1 MNVRR
6 AGRGLLA
13 AAIVLLL
20 AGCAGLPTS
29 GPVNAGLPI
38 GEEGEIAD
46 PTPIAQGPLPGADP
60 VDIARGFLEA
70 SVTPA
75 GNWETAQEFLT
86 EDFAA
91 RWKPE
96 SSVAIDE
103 SLSSRHYDADSE
115 SLDDSATSAVV
126 SVQLEQVASVDAAGA
141 YTESPGSSTR
151 VFRLE
156 RPKDGEWRI
165 AEAPDGIVLDA
176 DSLQQVYR
184 RYNLQYFDQSW
195 THLVPDVR
203 WFPRRPSMATTIT
216 RALISGEPSEWL
228 APAVRTA
235 FADEIALAGD
245 AVPVD
250 ASQVAAVS
258 LTRAALS
265 ASPVAL
271 ARMRTQLEASL
282 AGLGISE
289 VVFSVDGAPLE
300 TDTVSLAQPVIDPG
314 LLVLNDESFGVAV
327 GQELTPIP
335 ALTAQIA
342 KIDEPISAIDVAL
355 DGSMAA
361 VQMADHSVW
370 AVRDGA
376 TDELDGRADLIAPS
390 VDPFGFTWTVP
401 RATPR
406 ALEARGTDV
415 ERHLIEQAWPDA
427 TSISQLRVS
436 ADGARVAAVITA
448 GGQRGLVVAAVVRDE
463 NGVPVRLGDE
473 IRPVTLLKDAAQGLA
488 WIGSDTLAVLS
499 NASDPVL
506 TTHVI
511 GGPATFSTA
520 PGGAKS
526 LSGGKNSAAVRVL
539 SSDGIVYAQRGSSWQ
554 QSVSGV
560 LVLGTR
566 AGY

>member
-1 MNVRR
+1 MNLRR
-6 AGRGLLA
+6 VGRGLVAGALA
-13 AAIVLLL
+13 LLL
-20 AGCAGLPTS
+20 AGCTGLPTS

-38 GEEGEIAD
+38 GEEGEIPD

-60 VDIARGFLEA
+60 EDIARGFLEA

-86 EDFAA
+86 EDFAGK
-91 RWKPE
+91 WKPDA
-96 SSVAIDE
+96 SVAIDE
-103 SLSSRHYDADSE
+103 SLSSREFDADSDA
-115 SLDDSATSAVV
+115 LDETATSAVV

-141 YTESPGSSTR
+141 YTEAPGASTR

-156 RPKDGEWRI
+156 RPEGGEWRI

-176 DSLQQVYR
+176 ASLEQVYR
-184 RYNLQYFDQSW
+184 RYSLQYFDQSW

-216 RALISGEPSEWL
+216 RALISGEPSGWL

-258 LTRAALS
+258 LNRAALS

-282 AGLGISE
+282 AGIGVSE
-289 VVFSVDGAPLE
+289 VAFSVDGAPLE
-300 TDTVSLAQPVIDPG
+300 TDTVSLPQPVIDPG

-327 GQELTPIP
+327 GDELTPIP

-342 KIDEPISAIDVAL
+342 KIEEPISAIDVAL

-361 VQMADHSVW
+361 VQMGDHAVW

-376 TDELDGRADLIAPS
+376 SDPLDQRADLIAPS

-401 RATPR
+401 RTDPA
-406 ALEARGTDV
+406 ALEARGADAV
-415 ERHLIEQAWPDA
+415 QHQIAQAWPDA

-436 ADGARVAAVITA
+436 ADGARVAAIVTA
-448 GGQRGLVVAAVVRDE
+448 GSQRRLVVAAVLRDE
-463 NGVPVRLGDE
+463 NGVPERLGDE
-473 IRPVTLLKDAAQGLA
+473 IREVTRLRDAAQGLA
-488 WIGSDTLAVLS
+488 WVGSDTLAVLS

-520 PGGAKS
+520 PAGAKS
-526 LSGGKNSAAVRVL
+526 LSGGKNSAALRVL
-539 SSDGIVYAQRGSSWQ
+539 SSDGVVYAQRGSSWQ